1 MLISDLFEGG
11 IEGQLVRRVAEL
23 VRDGVT
29 VVGAAGPGRLR
40 GPSYDH
46 EHAAALA
53 ALGVPTFA
61 CTPDQFPELLSVAIS
76 GGDIGLWAAQT
87 AAAEQSPGPRTRA

>member
-40 GPSYDH
+40 GTRRTTTSTPPRWP
-46 EHAAALA
+46 

-87 AAAEQSPGPRTRA
+87 AAAEQSPGAR